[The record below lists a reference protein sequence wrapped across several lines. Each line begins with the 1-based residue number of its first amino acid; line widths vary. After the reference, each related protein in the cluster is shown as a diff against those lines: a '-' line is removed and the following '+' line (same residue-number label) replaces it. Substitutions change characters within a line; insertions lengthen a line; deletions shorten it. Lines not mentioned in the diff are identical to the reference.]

1 MQVGL
6 WSRLLFRKFDLGH
19 VPWVQLGKDERIKGS
34 LMSSG
39 AGN

>member
-6 WSRLLFRKFDLGH
+6 WSLLLFRKFDLGC

-34 LMSSG
+34 LMNSC